1 MSFQMR
7 FNDPPEVERTEQPS
21 NSAGEKLESIRREAQ
36 QFARAADQAINE
48 ALSEDSSRYVRM
60 NRQTGG
66 Q

>member
-7 FNDPPEVERTEQPS
+7 FNEPPEADREEQPS
-21 NSAGEKLESIRREAQ
+21 GSAGEGLESIRREAQ
-36 QFARAADQAINE
+36 QFARAADEAIDE